1 MDPFI
6 QYLSSWAQQGA
17 WPGLFKELVWLLG
30 LLVLAWL
37 MARQLGR
44 QARPDSVLFGR
55 QVIDGLLFPALA
67 LAMAYLVQA
76 LLLKQQQP
84 MLFKLAVPV
93 LLSLVLIRLCAR
105 VFTAVF
111 PNSPLAVLVER
122 LISWLAWLV
131 AVLWITDLLPLVAQ
145 ELEQVH
151 VTFGKARIDLRTM
164 LEGVLSS
171 GLVLVLSLWV
181 SATIEQRVLSQ
192 TIADLSMRKVASN
205 VLRAILL
212 LLGLLLVLSAVGVD
226 LTALSVLGGALG
238 VGLGLG
244 LQKLAANYVSGFVV
258 LVERSVR
265 IGDIIR
271 VDGMEGK
278 VTDIKTRFTLLR
290 DANGREAIIPNEML
304 VTQRV
309 DNFSL
314 SQDSMALQC
323 PVTVGLENDV
333 AQMQAWLC
341 QAAAQVPQVLA
352 DPAPQ
357 AFFTDFSQDGLVFT
371 VYFWVQD
378 LQLGRQA
385 ILSEV
390 NAAIWSAFQKEGVA
404 LPPSKPALAWMPPP
418 PQP

>member
-1 MDPFI
+1 MDNFN
-6 QYLSSWAQQGA
+6 QYFSLWMHEGF
-17 WPGLFKELVWLLG
+17 WPGLLKELG
-30 LLVLAWL
+30 LLVLLLGVAWL

-44 QARPDSVLFGR
+44 QAAPGSVLFGR
-55 QVIDGLLFPALA
+55 QVVDGLLFPAMALA
-67 LAMAYLVQA
+67 LAYTVQA
-76 LLLKQQQP
+76 VFLKQQQP
-84 MLFKLAVPV
+84 ILFKLVVPV

-111 PNSPLAVLVER
+111 PNSPLAVLIER
-122 LISWLAWLV
+122 LISWLAWLL
-131 AVLWITDLLPLVAQ
+131 AVLWITDLWPLVAH
-145 ELEQVH
+145 EFEQIH
-151 VTFGKARIDLRTM
+151 VNFGKVRIDLRTL
-164 LEGVLSS
+164 LEGILSS
-171 GLVLVLSLWV
+171 GLVLVLSLWL
-181 SATIEQRVLSQ
+181 SATIEQRVLSP

-271 VDGMEGK
+271 VDGVEGK
-278 VTDIKTRFTLLR
+278 VTDIKTRFTLIR

-314 SQDSMALQC
+314 TQDSVALQC
-323 PVTVGLENDV
+323 PVTVSLESDV
-333 AQMQAWLC
+333 AQVQALLC
-341 QAAAQVPQVLA
+341 QAAAQVPKVLA
-352 DPAPQ
+352 EPAPQ
-357 AFFTDFSQDGLVFT
+357 VFFTSFSQDGLMFT
-371 VYFWVQD
+371 LHFWVQD
-378 LQLGRQA
+378 LQLGQQT
-385 ILSEV
+385 IVSEV
-390 NAAIWSAFQKEGVA
+390 NQAIWALLQQAGVQ
-404 LPPSKPALAWMPPP
+404 LPPAKPALNQSSP
-418 PQP
+418 

>member
-1 MDPFI
+1 MDNFN
-6 QYLSSWAQQGA
+6 QFLSQWAQEGA
-17 WPGLFKELVWLLG
+17 WPGLLNELGWLLM
-30 LLVLAWL
+30 VLAVAWL

-44 QARPDSVLFGR
+44 HAEPGSVLFGH

-67 LAMAYLVQA
+67 LAMAYTVQA
-76 LLLKQQQP
+76 VFLKPLHP
-84 MLFKLAVPV
+84 MLFKLVVPM

-105 VFTAVF
+105 VLTAVF
-111 PNSPLAVLVER
+111 PNSPLAVLTER

-131 AVLWITDLLPLVAQ
+131 AVLWITDLLPLVAL
-145 ELEQVH
+145 ELEQIH
-151 VTFGKARIDLRTM
+151 VNFGKVRIDLRTM
-164 LEGVLSS
+164 VEGALSS

-205 VLRAILL
+205 VLRAFLL

-304 VTQRV
+304 LTQRV

-314 SQDSMALQC
+314 SQASVALQTQ
-323 PVTVGLENDV
+323 VTVDVATDV
-333 AQMQAWLC
+333 AQVQALMC
-341 QAAAQVPQVLA
+341 DALAQVPQVLA
-352 DPAPQ
+352 EPTPQ
-357 AFFTDFSQDGLVFT
+357 AFFTDFTQDGLQFT
-371 VYFWVQD
+371 LHFWVND

-390 NAAIWSAFQKEGVA
+390 NSVLWAALKQAGVH
-404 LPPSKPALAWMPPP
+404 LPPVMSYPPSSR
-418 PQP
+418 